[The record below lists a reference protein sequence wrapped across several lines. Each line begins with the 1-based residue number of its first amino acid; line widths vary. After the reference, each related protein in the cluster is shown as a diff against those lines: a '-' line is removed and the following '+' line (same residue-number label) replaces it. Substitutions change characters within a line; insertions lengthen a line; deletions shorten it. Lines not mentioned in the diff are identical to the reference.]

1 MTEIIKK
8 TIKNLEQ
15 NGMECFY
22 AERKE
27 DVLPIAKD
35 LIPNGAVVGVGGSVT
50 LNETGVM
57 ALLRNGDYEFLDR
70 EAPGLSPK
78 EIEDVMKKCLL
89 ADWFLTSS
97 NAVTEKGEI
106 YNVDGRGNRLAA
118 LNFGPDNVLII
129 IGKNKIVKDLK
140 EAELRV
146 KSVAAHKNAVRLSCA
161 TPCAKLGKCI
171 SLSSNEP
178 HLTEGCACEQ
188 RICRNYL
195 VLGKQKNDG
204 RIKVIICGEALGY

>member
-1 MTEIIKK
+1 MTER
-8 TIKNLEQ
+8 IKNTITSLEK

-22 AERKE
+22 AESKE
-27 DVLPIAKD
+27 GVLPIVKS
-35 LIPNGAVVGVGGSVT
+35 LIPTGAAVGVGGSVT

-57 ALLRNGDYEFLDR
+57 ALLRSGDYEFLDR

-78 EIEDVMKKCLL
+78 EVEGVMKNCLL

-118 LNFGPDNVLII
+118 LNFGPDKVII
-129 IGKNKIVKDLK
+129 IVGENKIVKNLK

-146 KSVAAHKNAVRLSCA
+146 KTVAAPKNAVRLSCA

-171 SLSSNEP
+171 SLNCEDQN
-178 HLTEGCACEQ
+178 LTSGCGSEQ

-204 RIKVIICGEALGY
+204 RIKVVICGEALGY

>member
-1 MTEIIKK
+1 MTEIIQK
-8 TIKNLEQ
+8 TIKSLEQ

-22 AERKE
+22 AETKE
-27 DVLPIAKD
+27 DVLPIAKK
-35 LIPNGAVVGVGGSVT
+35 LIPKGAVVGVGGSVT
-50 LNETGVM
+50 LNETCVM
-57 ALLRNGDYEFLDR
+57 SLLRNGDYVFLDR
-70 EAPGLSPK
+70 EASGLSPK
-78 EIEDVMKKCLL
+78 EVEGVMKKSLL

-129 IGKNKIVKDLK
+129 IGVNKIVKDLNQ
-140 EAELRV
+140 AELRI
-146 KSVAAHKNAVRLSCA
+146 KSVAAPKNAVRLSCA

-171 SLSSNEP
+171 SLSSNDP
-178 HLTEGCACEQ
+178 HLTDGCACEQ

>member
-1 MTEIIKK
+1 MTER
-8 TIKNLEQ
+8 IKNTITSLEK

-22 AERKE
+22 ADKKE
-27 DVLPIAKD
+27 GVLPIVKSI
-35 LIPNGAVVGVGGSVT
+35 IPKGATVGVGGSVT

-78 EIEDVMKKCLL
+78 EVEAVMKNCLL
-89 ADWFLTSS
+89 ADWYLTSS
-97 NAVTEKGEI
+97 NAVTQQGEI

-118 LNFGPDNVLII
+118 LNFGPDKVII
-129 IGKNKIVKDLK
+129 IVGENKIVKNLK

-146 KSVAAHKNAVRLSCA
+146 KTVAAPKNAVRLSCA
-161 TPCAKLGKCI
+161 TPCAKTGKCI
-171 SLSSNEP
+171 SLSSNDP
-178 HLTEGCACEQ
+178 KLTGGCACEQ

-204 RIKVIICGEALGY
+204 RIKVVICGEALGY